1 MEEHSGL
8 LHHVGQEGGTKE
20 DKPGKGETLSAHWV
34 EAGVGVQR
42 VPSTPSAFPSPS
54 EHEVASLSAW
64 KDGGEWTPCLEV
76 ARTPR

>member
-8 LHHVGQEGGTKE
+8 LHHVGQEGGTEE

-42 VPSTPSAFPSPS
+42 APNTPSAFPSPS
-54 EHEVASLSAW
+54 EHEVASYLSLE
-64 KDGGEWTPCLEV
+64 GGWGMD
-76 ARTPR
+76 PRP